1 MMMQRRYIWQ
11 RWQGC
16 YLCRKW
22 QGWNKADKTLLA
34 AAVIFL
40 FALCLYIRC
49 RDNVLAAG
57 FLFCAEAALVGG
69 IADWFAVTALFEKP
83 LGFPWHTAILPR
95 RRQAFIEVTGR
106 MLQREFFGKKV
117 LVAKL
122 KEADYAAGLLD
133 WLAQKEHR
141 ELLADWLHGMIKK
154 WLLAEGGSLA
164 EKIPDRLAGRLAAA
178 AGEAVSAARVRD
190 VMLYGARELA
200 ERIGQPDFL
209 ARTGRALDAYID
221 SRLDGPMSM
230 MLAGLAQSVNIINTG
245 EAAELIQSRCL
256 LLLERA
262 RQADSE
268 EAVQLMAAAEK
279 ITAFLQKNSAV
290 KQELGGVLLN
300 LVKGTDLNKCLFN
313 TTNTT
318 NGTDGDTINGDII
331 NGNTIDG
338 GAGNGDAGNCITGS
352 CIAANCNT
360 ANAAGG
366 ADAGLRE
373 LSGEIVDAV
382 YRVIRESGPLR
393 SELNGMCYQLTARGA
408 LQAQELLGSI
418 VSDVLGTMT
427 DKQINRL
434 VYDKAEPDLLWIRMN
449 GSIVGAAIGLVIFA
463 VLQLI

>member
-1 MMMQRRYIWQ
+1 MMIWQ
-11 RWQGC
+11 R
-16 YLCRKW
+16 
-22 QGWNKADKTLLA
+22 WNKADKTLLA

-40 FALCLYIRC
+40 FALCLYIRY

-95 RRQAFIEVTGR
+95 RRQAFIEVTGK

-141 ELLADWLHGMIKK
+141 ELLADRLHGMIKK

-164 EKIPDRLAGRLAAA
+164 EKIPDRLAGRLAEA

-190 VMLYGARELA
+190 VMLYGAKELE

-209 ARTGRALDAYID
+209 ARTGRALDAYIN

-245 EAAELIQSRCL
+245 EAAGLIQSRCL

-262 RQADSE
+262 RQADSA

-313 TTNTT
+313 TTN
-318 NGTDGDTINGDII
+318 GTDRTD
-331 NGNTIDG
+331 GNTI
-338 GAGNGDAGNCITGS
+338 NGDAGNCIAGN
-352 CIAANCNT
+352 CITVNCNT
-360 ANAAGG
+360 DNAGG
-366 ADAGLRE
+366 GAGAGLRE